1 MTPKKKIKQENM
13 VKNSLFDHDFCSN
26 IIVSMLYIV
35 TKTNFISHLT
45 IRLSRSKNNNPLIKI
60 VVMMDVLVR
69 ALIMKSKLDISFCRT
84 SPVSIRL

>member
-1 MTPKKKIKQENM
+1 M

-45 IRLSRSKNNNPLIKI
+45 IRLSRSKNNNPLARGLIKI
-60 VVMMDVLVR
+60 FVMMDVLVR
-69 ALIMKSKLDISFCRT
+69 ALIMKSKLDISFCRM
-84 SPVSIRL
+84 VLALCLYVYN